1 MTAVL
6 RTYKSKYAIMIVNGL
21 IENNFI
27 SNLLINN
34 QQLCKILFANIT
46 VSGWKYGTDSNCCQS
61 ILSFNTARLTLTSC
75 LTSHYLQRKTESRPD
90 SLGMSTTTDCLL
102 LHQDSSVQTHTIQCK
117 SQKITLKQTLWT
129 DSTKEMN
136 IRVGLASFY
145 EWQTS
150 NYTKRLD
157 QSRDMAKL
165 LDTMEADKDWAIFR
179 ASNCDRFI
187 DQDNVPLVDP
197 ANIIYDGCDDL
208 AIRVVRQGSLL
219 RKEGVFKR
227 SYRPVNAV
235 LSTSGYL
242 HTLPPL
248 SSTPIGATHSD
259 TSSAGG
265 PFSPTGNKPDFSAD
279 SILEMPELTL
289 DLAEYTLLPLNLG
302 DKDHKDIVFVE
313 KNSGMFGRDIKHKFK
328 GKTMVESAYWWT
340 AINEHMKQMGTRTSV
355 GTPTTQHS
363 KPAFSGTAPLPKEG
377 ADGSTGLSQRAAA
390 SVATANAP
398 STSLQARLGAV
409 VSHSKSDTIHATSG
423 TRPVSMPA
431 PPLPGRP
438 KSTIVPTLR
447 PKSGSLIDESFD
459 DLPSRRDSLSPP
471 ISFTT
476 TSNDQIPTPAH
487 VADFAS
493 FPPPDTSDKTE
504 VGNVSTLSLSEQ
516 MEMKLSHATSGG
528 HSHDDPVE
536 LDTPSPKA
544 KLASLSTGT
553 SNPWD
558 TFQDE
563 SGGW

>member
-1 MTAVL
+1 MSAKNSWKWNVFVEIGNIIHNMTVVL
-6 RTYKSKYAIMIVNGL
+6 HTYKSKYAIMIVNGL

-34 QQLCKILFANIT
+34 QQLQDPSCQYHSIWMEIRNRSKLLSINTVIQHYKADIDKLFDI
-46 VSGWKYGTDSNCCQS
+46 
-61 ILSFNTARLTLTSC
+61 
-75 LTSHYLQRKTESRPD
+75 
-90 SLGMSTTTDCLL
+90 SLFPKKNGIQTRFAWNVNNGTDCLL
-102 LHQDSSVQTHTIQCK
+102 LHQDSSVQTHTIQFDDKAMIVDFCI
-117 SQKITLKQTLWT
+117 QKQSKDYIKT
-129 DSTKEMN
+129 DIM
-136 IRVGLASFY
+136 
-145 EWQTS
+145 
-150 NYTKRLD
+150 
-157 QSRDMAKL
+157 
-165 LDTMEADKDWAIFR
+165 
-179 ASNCDRFI
+179 DRFYKGN
-187 DQDNVPLVDP
+187 DNVPLVDP

-302 DKDHKDIVFVE
+302 DKDPKDIVFVG

-328 GKTMVESAYWWT
+328 GKTMVESADWWT
-340 AINEHMKQMGTRTSV
+340 AINEHMKQMGTRTLV

-363 KPAFSGTAPLPKEG
+363 KPAFAGTAPLPKEG

-390 SVATANAP
+390 SVATADAP

-493 FPPPDTSDKTE
+493 FPPPDTNDKTE
-504 VGNVSTLSLSEQ
+504 VGNVSALSLSEQ

-553 SNPWD
+553 NNPWD